1 MAAGRRIMTRQEFI
15 KDYLPLSEA
24 LFRVA
29 YYILEDSGDAEDAV
43 QDLFMK
49 IWTSELPGT
58 VGNPKAYCITMM
70 RNLCIDRIRRE
81 RNIRREPLSDT
92 AMADEDII
100 RTTESRET
108 LDRVARAIDS
118 LPESQRNILTMR
130 AFENLSYE
138 EISHRTGMNA
148 LTLRVLL
155 SQARRKLKREL

>member
-1 MAAGRRIMTRQEFI
+1 MTRQEFI

-118 LPESQRNILTMR
+118 LPESQRNVLTMR
-130 AFENLSYE
+130 TFENLSYE
-138 EISHRTGMNA
+138 EISHRTGMNT

>member
-1 MAAGRRIMTRQEFI
+1 MTRQEFI

-49 IWTSELPGT
+49 IWTSELPGI

-118 LPESQRNILTMR
+118 LPESQRNVLTMR
-130 AFENLSYE
+130 VFENLSYE

>member
-1 MAAGRRIMTRQEFI
+1 MTRQEFI

-92 AMADEDII
+92 A
-100 RTTESRET
+100 
-108 LDRVARAIDS
+108 AR
-118 LPESQRNILTMR
+118 Q
-130 AFENLSYE
+130 
-138 EISHRTGMNA
+138 
-148 LTLRVLL
+148 
-155 SQARRKLKREL
+155 